1 MARSIDVLVS
11 VIASV
16 WNDNLWQ
23 EALEGWSYWNPPLA
37 NVLAHSQ
44 EPTDGLH
51 VPGRTFFGQVQ
62 PGEASTRLRDNDN
75 RRRYATF
82 ALVLATELDR
92 GVRESIFCLPNTTRK
107 ECIYTQEKAFPLPF
121 YATFGLM
128 AGPLLGRWCA
138 RCGREHGR
146 GNQCVLGQREDLKR
160 FEPCQYALCTT
171 RGTHALKVCMVLN
184 NRCQSPPKGW
194 QM

>member
-51 VPGRTFFGQVQ
+51 VPGWTFFGQVQ
-62 PGEASTRLRDNDN
+62 AGEAST
-75 RRRYATF
+75 
-82 ALVLATELDR
+82 
-92 GVRESIFCLPNTTRK
+92 
-107 ECIYTQEKAFPLPF
+107 
-121 YATFGLM
+121 
-128 AGPLLGRWCA
+128 
-138 RCGREHGR
+138 
-146 GNQCVLGQREDLKR
+146 
-160 FEPCQYALCTT
+160 
-171 RGTHALKVCMVLN
+171 
-184 NRCQSPPKGW
+184 
-194 QM
+194 